1 MLSLEDFNE
10 KVTRLKEEIRRI
22 IDVDDPAVIEE
33 TASRLKGV
41 NYAPPILGDR
51 DFFLNCTTKELMAEI
66 DRIINPS
73 DSDTI
78 APHEEDE
85 YQRLQ
90 IKLQHVSVLV
100 YYFKELADLRRGLP
114 EAWDEIDELYI
125 FD

>member
-1 MLSLEDFNE
+1 MLNQEDFNE
-10 KVTRLKEEIRRI
+10 KVTQLKEEIKRI
-22 IDVDDPAVIEE
+22 TDVDDHAVIEE

-51 DFFLNCTTKELMAEI
+51 DFFLNCTSKELLDEI
-66 DRIINPS
+66 DRII
-73 DSDTI
+73 DTSESETI
-78 APHEEDE
+78 SSEKEEH
-85 YQRLQ
+85 QRLQ

-100 YYFKELADLRRGLP
+100 FYFKELADLRRGLP

>member
-1 MLSLEDFNE
+1 MLNQEDFNE
-10 KVTRLKEEIRRI
+10 KVAQLKEEIKRI
-22 IDVDDPAVIEE
+22 TDVDDHAVIEE

-51 DFFLNCTTKELMAEI
+51 DFFLNCTSKELLDEI
-66 DRIINPS
+66 DRII
-73 DSDTI
+73 DTSESEAI
-78 APHEEDE
+78 SSEKEEH
-85 YQRLQ
+85 QRLQ

-100 YYFKELADLRRGLP
+100 FYFKELADLRRGLP

>member
-1 MLSLEDFNE
+1 MLNQEDFNE
-10 KVTRLKEEIRRI
+10 KVAQLKEEIKRI
-22 IDVDDPAVIEE
+22 TDVDDHAVIEE

-51 DFFLNCTTKELMAEI
+51 DFFLNCTSKELLDEI
-66 DRIINPS
+66 DRII
-73 DSDTI
+73 DTSESETI
-78 APHEEDE
+78 SSEKEEH
-85 YQRLQ
+85 QRLQ

-100 YYFKELADLRRGLP
+100 FYFKELADLRRGLP

>member
-22 IDVDDPAVIEE
+22 TDVDDPAVIEE
-33 TASRLKGV
+33 TASRLKGF
-41 NYAPPILGDR
+41 NYAPPILGDS
-51 DFFLNCTTKELMAEI
+51 DFFLNCTTKELLAEI
-66 DRIINPS
+66 DRIIDPS

-78 APHEEDE
+78 SPNEEEE

-100 YYFKELADLRRGLP
+100 FYFKELADLRRGLP

>member
-1 MLSLEDFNE
+1 MLSLQEFNE
-10 KVTRLKEEIRRI
+10 KVARLKEEIKTI
-22 IDVDDPAVIEE
+22 TDVDDPAVIEE
-33 TASRLKGV
+33 TASRLKGF

-51 DFFLNCTTKELMAEI
+51 NFFLNCTAKELLDEI
-66 DRIINPS
+66 DRIIGPS
-73 DSDTI
+73 NSAAISSD
-78 APHEEDE
+78 EEE

-100 YYFKELADLRRGLP
+100 FYFKELADLRRGLP

>member
-1 MLSLEDFNE
+1 MLSQQEFNE
-10 KVTRLKEEIRRI
+10 KVARLKEEIKRI
-22 IDVDDPAVIEE
+22 TDVDDPAVIEE
-33 TASRLKGV
+33 TATRLKGC

-51 DFFLNCTTKELMAEI
+51 DFFLNCTAKELLGEI
-66 DRIINPS
+66 DRIIASS
-73 DSDTI
+73 DSAAISSD
-78 APHEEDE
+78 EEE

-100 YYFKELADLRRGLP
+100 FYFKELADLRRGLP